1 MRPRDK
7 NSSNQLHMR
16 VLFGDDASKMSADHN
31 DWPEPYSSIYWR
43 LFQNKATI
51 ALKRDVVKKTKQKK
65 QRKT

>member
-1 MRPRDK
+1 
-7 NSSNQLHMR
+7 
-16 VLFGDDASKMSADHN
+16 MSADHN